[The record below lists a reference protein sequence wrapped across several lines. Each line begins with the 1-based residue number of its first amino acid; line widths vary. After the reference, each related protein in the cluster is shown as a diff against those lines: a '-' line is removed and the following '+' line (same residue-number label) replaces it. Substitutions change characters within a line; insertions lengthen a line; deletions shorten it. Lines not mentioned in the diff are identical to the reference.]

1 VSDRGVLVIVSS
13 PSGAGKTTLT
23 RRLLAEFNGADR
35 PGGLVFSVSYTT
47 RPIRP
52 GEVDGRDYH
61 FVTPEKFEEMV
72 RAGAFAEHAFVF
84 QNRYGTAMAPIEDAL
99 ARGKDVIFDVDWQ
112 GGAALSARWPND
124 ALKIFILP
132 PDLTTLES
140 RLRSRAT
147 DAPDVVARRLGKARE
162 ELEHF
167 GEYQHLI
174 VNDEV
179 ERAYEILRAIYL
191 TRRYGAVDRPELG
204 YPLSKLAKIVE
215 ANRASGAEAH
225 ARSLVSGRV
234 AHVSPATNSAGRLET
249 IDADLCMGHARV
261 MRGLRVLILGLV
273 LVAVTGCARTFKGEA
288 VQPNPL
294 AHPTETLRES
304 EKITIVTG
312 DMELAAPASANEDY
326 QSMSGGAETT
336 SIR

>member
-1 VSDRGVLVIVSS
+1 MSERGVLVIVSS

-23 RRLLAEFNGADR
+23 RRLLAEFGGKPADQ
-35 PGGLVFSVSYTT
+35 PGGLEFSVSYTT

-61 FVTPEKFEEMV
+61 FVSPEKFEDMV

-84 QNRYGTAMAPIEDAL
+84 QNRYGTAQAPIEAAL

-112 GGAALSARWPND
+112 GGAALSARWPDD

-132 PDLTTLES
+132 PDLTTLEA

-167 GEYQHLI
+167 AEYQHLI

-179 ERAYEILRAIYL
+179 ERAYSVLRAIYL
-191 TRRYGAVDRPELG
+191 TRRYGRTGQRPEVGADLAA
-204 YPLSKLAKIVE
+204 LAKLVDD
-215 ANRASGAEAH
+215 NRASEAEAH
-225 ARSLVSGRV
+225 ARR
-234 AHVSPATNSAGRLET
+234 
-249 IDADLCMGHARV
+249 
-261 MRGLRVLILGLV
+261 
-273 LVAVTGCARTFKGEA
+273 LVAG
-288 VQPNPL
+288 
-294 AHPTETLRES
+294 
-304 EKITIVTG
+304 
-312 DMELAAPASANEDY
+312 
-326 QSMSGGAETT
+326 
-336 SIR
+336 